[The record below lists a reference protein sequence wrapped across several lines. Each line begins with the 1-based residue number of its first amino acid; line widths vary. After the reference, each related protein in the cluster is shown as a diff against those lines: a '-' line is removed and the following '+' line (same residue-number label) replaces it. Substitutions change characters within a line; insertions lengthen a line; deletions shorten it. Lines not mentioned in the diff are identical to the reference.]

1 MATLNK
7 ENIKPENIKTKARIE
22 SILQRVTHACDHYK
36 EKADNQLMQLSPEIR
51 QETIEDFSIN
61 HPSVFESLL
70 EHQQLKK
77 LSEFGFE
84 TMESSLEEEE
94 EDNDDENFIDNEIL
108 VGVKRTHQE
117 YTNELGPLFILLER
131 EGRPNVSIKLDPNR
145 SVSELGNYKL
155 VAPDNIM
162 WQLNDDTHK
171 RYLHEQV
178 KDIITQLGA
187 FQKHLEKNDN
197 Q

>member
-1 MATLNK
+1 MRDLPNVLA
-7 ENIKPENIKTKARIE
+7 KARIE

-36 EKADNQLMQLSPEIR
+36 EKADDQLVQLSPEMR
-51 QETIEDFSIN
+51 QETIEDFCVN

-77 LSEFGFE
+77 LSEFDFE
-84 TMESSLEEEE
+84 TMESSIEE
-94 EDNDDENFIDNEIL
+94 EDDDDGNFIDNEIL

-131 EGRPNVSIKLDPNR
+131 EGRSDVSIKLDPNR

-187 FQKHLEKNDN
+187 FQKHLEKKNNN